1 MQASGAGG
9 TRTRRLASLTLEE
22 MSMRIPGLRG
32 LGPAVLVKESVAGF
46 LADDMTTYA
55 AALAYQVLFS
65 LFPFIVFLVA
75 LLGFLDLPTFFDW
88 LRQQAD
94 ALLPGQAMKQ
104 VNSVIHELK
113 QPQGGLL
120 SIGVVLALW
129 TASSG
134 IRAAMNAL
142 NVAYDVEEG
151 RPAWK
156 LYPLS
161 ILYTIGIAAMLI
173 LAAALLILGPQA
185 IEWLAHQVGLEQVF
199 VMVWTWLRWPV
210 ILFLFTLAIAVV
222 YYVAPDVEQDF
233 RFITPGAT
241 LAVIVW
247 IVSSLGFNYYL
258 NHFAN
263 YSVMYGSIGTIIGL
277 LLYFF
282 ISAAVL
288 LFGAEVNAVIEHH
301 APSGK
306 NPGEKKMPPH

>member
-1 MQASGAGG
+1 MQ
-9 TRTRRLASLTLEE
+9 
-22 MSMRIPGLRG
+22 IPGLRG
-32 LGPAVLVKESVAGF
+32 LSPIGLVKESVIDF

-55 AALAYQVLFS
+55 SALAYQVLFS
-65 LFPFIVFLVA
+65 LFPFIIFLVA

-88 LRQQAD
+88 LQQQAE
-94 ALLPGQAMKQ
+94 AFLPAQAMDQ
-104 VNSVIHELK
+104 VNRVITELK

-120 SIGVVLALW
+120 SIGAVVALW

-134 IRAAMNAL
+134 IRATMNAL
-142 NVAYDVEEG
+142 NAAYDVKEG

-161 ILYTIGIAAMLI
+161 ILYTIGIAAMLV
-173 LAAALLILGPQA
+173 LAAALLIFGPKAMQ
-185 IEWLAHQVGLEQVF
+185 WLAYQVGMEQLF
-199 VMVWTWLRWPV
+199 VTLWTWLRWPV
-210 ILFLFTLAIAVV
+210 SLFLITLAIAVV
-222 YYVAPDVEQDF
+222 YYVAPDVEQEF

-247 IVSSLGFNYYL
+247 VLSSLGFNYYMS
-258 NHFAN
+258 NFAD
-263 YSVMYGSIGTIIGL
+263 YSVMYGSIGTIIVL

-306 NPGEKKMPPH
+306 NPGEKKMPQR

>member
-1 MQASGAGG
+1 
-9 TRTRRLASLTLEE
+9 
-22 MSMRIPGLRG
+22 MRIPGLRG
-32 LGPAVLVKESVAGF
+32 LSPVALVKESVTEF
-46 LADDMTTYA
+46 TADDMTTYA

-88 LRQQAD
+88 LRQQAG
-94 ALLPGQAMKQ
+94 AFLPAQAMEQ
-104 VNSVIHELK
+104 VNRVIAELK
-113 QPQGGLL
+113 QPKGGLL
-120 SIGVVLALW
+120 SLGVVVALW

-134 IRAAMNAL
+134 IRAVMNAL
-142 NVAYDVEEG
+142 NAAYDVREG

-161 ILYTIGIAAMLI
+161 ILYTIGIAAMLV
-173 LAAALLILGPQA
+173 AATALLILGPQA
-185 IEWLAHQVGLEQVF
+185 MQWLANQIGMEQLF
-199 VMVWTWLRWPV
+199 VTLWTWLRWPV
-210 ILFLFTLAIAVV
+210 SLFLITLAIAVV
-222 YYVAPDVEQDF
+222 YYVAPDVEQEF

-247 IVSSLGFNYYL
+247 VLSSLGFNYYL
-258 NHFAN
+258 SNFAD
-263 YSVMYGSIGTIIGL
+263 YSVMYGSIGTIIAL

-306 NPGEKKMPPH
+306 NPGEKKMPQR

>member
-1 MQASGAGG
+1 MK
-9 TRTRRLASLTLEE
+9 
-22 MSMRIPGLRG
+22 IPGLRG
-32 LGPAVLVKESVAGF
+32 LSPVGLVKESVTDF

-55 AALAYQVLFS
+55 SALAYQVLFS

-88 LRQQAD
+88 LRQQAE
-94 ALLPGQAMKQ
+94 AFLPAQAMDQ
-104 VNSVIHELK
+104 VNRVITELK

-120 SIGVVLALW
+120 SIGVVVALW

-134 IRAAMNAL
+134 IRATMNAL
-142 NVAYDVEEG
+142 NVAYDVKEG

-161 ILYTIGIAAMLI
+161 VLYTIGVAAMMI
-173 LAAALLILGPQA
+173 LAAALLILGPKAMQ
-185 IEWLAHQVGLEQVF
+185 WLAYQVGMEQLF
-199 VMVWTWLRWPV
+199 VTLWTWLRWPV
-210 ILFLFTLAIAVV
+210 SLFLVTLAIAVV
-222 YYVAPDVEQDF
+222 YYVAPDVEQEF

-247 IVSSLGFNYYL
+247 VLSSLGFNYYVS
-258 NHFAN
+258 NFAD
-263 YSVMYGSIGTIIGL
+263 YSVMYGSIGTIIAL

-282 ISAAVL
+282 ISTAVL

-306 NPGEKKMPPH
+306 NPGEKEMPQR

>member
-1 MQASGAGG
+1 MK
-9 TRTRRLASLTLEE
+9 
-22 MSMRIPGLRG
+22 IPGLRG
-32 LGPAVLVKESVAGF
+32 LSPIGLVKESITDF

-55 AALAYQVLFS
+55 SALAYQVLFS

-88 LRQQAD
+88 LRQQAETI
-94 ALLPGQAMKQ
+94 LPAQAMDQ
-104 VNSVIHELK
+104 VNHVIAELK

-120 SIGVVLALW
+120 SIGVVVALW

-134 IRAAMNAL
+134 IRATMNAL
-142 NVAYDVEEG
+142 NVAYDVKEG

-161 ILYTIGIAAMLI
+161 ILYTIGIAAMMI
-173 LAAALLILGPQA
+173 AAAALLILGPKAMQ
-185 IEWLAHQVGLEQVF
+185 WLAYQVGMEQLF
-199 VMVWTWLRWPV
+199 VTLWTWLRWPV
-210 ILFLFTLAIAVV
+210 SLFLVTLAIAVV
-222 YYVAPDVEQDF
+222 YYVAPDVEQEF

-247 IVSSLGFNYYL
+247 ILSSLGFNYYVS
-258 NHFAN
+258 NFAD
-263 YSVMYGSIGTIIGL
+263 YSVMYGSIGTIIAL

-282 ISAAVL
+282 ISTAVL

-306 NPGEKKMPPH
+306 NPGQKKMPPN